1 MGKSPYRYTIC
12 PGKHDA
18 DVDPIILAPEPSR
31 DVLSEN
37 TLVAEQLG
45 TKQQLKMNVRANTG
59 GSRPSNLKPNGPDYR
74 VLRTVQRA
82 LKRSARQP

>member
-18 DVDPIILAPEPSR
+18 DVDPTTLAPEPSR
-31 DVLSEN
+31 DEFFEN
-37 TLVAEQLG
+37 ILVAEQLG
-45 TKQQLKMNVRANTG
+45 IKLQLKMNLRANTG
-59 GSRPSNLKPNGPDYR
+59 RTRPSNSKPNGPDYR

-82 LKRSARQP
+82 LQRSARPP

>member
-1 MGKSPYRYTIC
+1 MGKSPHRYTIC

-18 DVDPIILAPEPSR
+18 DVDFTTLAPEPSM
-31 DVLSEN
+31 DEFSEN
-37 TLVAEQLG
+37 ILVAVWLDI
-45 TKQQLKMNVRANTG
+45 KLQLKMNLHANTG
-59 GSRPSNLKPNGPDYR
+59 GSRLSESKPNGPDYR